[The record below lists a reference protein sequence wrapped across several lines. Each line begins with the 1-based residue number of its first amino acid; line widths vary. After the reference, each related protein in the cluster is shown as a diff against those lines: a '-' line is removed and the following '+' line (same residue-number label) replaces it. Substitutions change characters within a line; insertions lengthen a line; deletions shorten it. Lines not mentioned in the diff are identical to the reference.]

1 MESQE
6 FKKLSFCIVFRKNKR
21 QHFKKKK
28 QKIPCFWTLFIQIWA
43 KRNVHKNRVP
53 SLFSIYS
60 FLTSCKKSEKTNE
73 PILSKPTNQWTN
85 DQTDE
90 QTQMKS

>member
-1 MESQE
+1 M
-6 FKKLSFCIVFRKNKR
+6 KVKNLR
-21 QHFKKKK
+21 NFHFALFLEKTKDNILKKKK